1 MAKRKKTPL
10 RFNEKVIDKYDSHF
24 RNGLEVNTFYDKRV
38 YVSKNI
44 ASNINPIYQM
54 FGDLGGAPVN
64 GWPDEKMLTD
74 IFIISDEDYNSLK
87 SGEVS
92 EDVAYI
98 QKLINNQQ
106 TLFDQDNSLL
116 SSKIKIVKFST
127 FNKYSEERKARTFI
141 PKKTSDEPD
150 FRKDI
155 YNLYS
160 KG

>member
-1 MAKRKKTPL
+1 
-10 RFNEKVIDKYDSHF
+10 
-24 RNGLEVNTFYDKRV
+24 
-38 YVSKNI
+38 
-44 ASNINPIYQM
+44 M